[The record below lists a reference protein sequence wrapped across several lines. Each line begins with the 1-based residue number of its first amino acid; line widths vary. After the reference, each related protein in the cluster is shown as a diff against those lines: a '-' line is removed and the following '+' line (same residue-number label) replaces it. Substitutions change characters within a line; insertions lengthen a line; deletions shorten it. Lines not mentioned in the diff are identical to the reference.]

1 MSNTLA
7 IAAVTAT
14 LRNMLNTF
22 MPKRDELNGLT
33 LTTMPP
39 DLARKAHNDLQLNVF
54 LYHTAVNTGWRNRD
68 MPGVVRA
75 GESAAPALAL
85 NLQYLITAYGKGDN
99 TDSDDYIHRVLG
111 AAMSVLHDHAVLD
124 RADIA
129 LALAGNDLAG
139 QFESLRITWQPM
151 SLDEMSKL
159 WTIFQAPYRLSAAY
173 EVTVVLID
181 SHVPVKSALPVL
193 ARGADD
199 RGPNAVAAT
208 APVLDSIV
216 LPRSQP
222 AARLGESISLLG
234 KQLSVADAKVRFTSP
249 RLPQPIELDPQARA
263 GGALDIALPAADP
276 LALWAPGFYTVG
288 LVLRPSALPAIVSNE
303 ISFALAPQIVVVS
316 TVVGTDPNTGTLTRT
331 LNLTCFPRVVAGQRV
346 LLLLGDRQIAP
357 QTAIPPPPTD
367 ITLPSEL
374 AFEVQDIPGGDYVVR
389 LRVDGVDSIPVT
401 FTGAVP
407 AFDPA
412 QKVTLP

>member
-14 LRNMLNTF
+14 LRNMLSSL
-22 MPKRDELNGLT
+22 MPNRDGLSGLAVTT
-33 LTTMPP
+33 LPP
-39 DLARKAHNDLQLNVF
+39 DLARKQHSDLQLNLF
-54 LYHTAVNTGWRNRD
+54 LYQTAVNTGWRNRD

-75 GESAAPALAL
+75 GETAAPALAL
-85 NLQYLITAYGKGDN
+85 NLYYLITAYGKGDS

-124 RADIA
+124 RLDIA
-129 LALAGNDLAG
+129 GSVTGNDLAG

-159 WTIFQAPYRLSAAY
+159 WTIFQTHYRISAAY

-199 RGPNAVAAT
+199 RGPNAVAAA
-208 APVLDSIV
+208 APVLENLL
-216 LPRSQP
+216 LPHSQP
-222 AARLGESISLLG
+222 SARLGESLSLLG
-234 KQLSVADAKVRFTSP
+234 KQLSVNDTKVRLTSL
-249 RLPQPIELDPQARA
+249 RLPQPVELDPVA
-263 GGALDIALPAADP
+263 GADGALDLALPATDP
-276 LALWAPGFYTVG
+276 LALWAPGFYAVG
-288 LVLRPSALPAIVSNE
+288 LVVRHAGQPTIVSNE
-303 ISFALAPQIVVVS
+303 IPFALAPQIVVTPPVA
-316 TVVGTDPNTGTLTRT
+316 GTDSQGNLTRT
-331 LNLTCFPRVVAGQRV
+331 LQITCFPRIVTGQRV
-346 LLLLGDRQIAP
+346 LLLLGDQQVAP
-357 QTAIPPPPTD
+357 ITPIPPPPAD
-367 ITLPSEL
+367 ITQPSEI
-374 AFEVQDIPGGDYVVR
+374 AFEVQAIPAGVYVVR

-401 FTGAVP
+401 YAGAVP